1 MQFTDTVSI
10 AWSERV
16 PSSSMLRDALG
27 LWSHHIFL
35 DAEHTNGI
43 TSVTRRARYYTIWAY
58 YYQHLFKE
66 NFDPYDFEK
75 IFILASLVHNNG
87 DCNSPNLRHMYNNQK
102 FADTWDDIQT
112 FNLNFD
118 IIGFGRT
125 YYNRQLEVFRCA
137 WTNELDLIH
146 ISPINK
152 KLAGTLSSLDP
163 GDFKRTEFR
172 KEDLREYFDGFGI
185 DQIAH
190 NSAEQE
196 ILSKLFFGFF
206 SEKRGSWDIDDE
218 EFEAYMQG
226 NGDLT
231 FIDRVAEVPSPEYYT
246 IRQQNLRR
254 RNTLLL
260 FLKIIAETSPPI
272 GEMQR
277 YLWDAVYFNQNHET
291 KDEISFGRLDQIRH
305 CWEQHQLR
313 VYYVFALEKLLEHI
327 HLIVIENAGIL
338 KSRLIDSQN
347 AQGVFSYIS
356 DLLHVPVDERTTLA
370 EIIERTGE
378 LNGTGVKSSLH
389 SSINEADLYNSLWTR
404 EHEEFLA
411 DFIVMLALLYH
422 RYCHTTPLNSN
433 LSNCNDS
440 NPDILNIEA
449 LFAHIQAKGA
459 DLQVTPFLS
468 HISRLMVNRHLLESA
483 SRFAYG
489 TKNWLFTEE
498 EDRLYSTREPV
509 HMSPRDNRWQ
519 SIRTLL
525 QDLAFIEQTNE
536 GNLIVTKKGLEWLE
550 KIQ

>member
-1 MQFTDTVSI
+1 
-10 AWSERV
+10 
-16 PSSSMLRDALG
+16 
-27 LWSHHIFL
+27 
-35 DAEHTNGI
+35 
-43 TSVTRRARYYTIWAY
+43 
-58 YYQHLFKE
+58 
-66 NFDPYDFEK
+66 
-75 IFILASLVHNNG
+75 
-87 DCNSPNLRHMYNNQK
+87 
-102 FADTWDDIQT
+102 
-112 FNLNFD
+112 
-118 IIGFGRT
+118 
-125 YYNRQLEVFRCA
+125 
-137 WTNELDLIH
+137 
-146 ISPINK
+146 
-152 KLAGTLSSLDP
+152 
-163 GDFKRTEFR
+163 
-172 KEDLREYFDGFGI
+172 
-185 DQIAH
+185 
-190 NSAEQE
+190 
-196 ILSKLFFGFF
+196 
-206 SEKRGSWDIDDE
+206 
-218 EFEAYMQG
+218 
-226 NGDLT
+226 
-231 FIDRVAEVPSPEYYT
+231 
-246 IRQQNLRR
+246 
-254 RNTLLL
+254 
-260 FLKIIAETSPPI
+260 
-272 GEMQR
+272 
-277 YLWDAVYFNQNHET
+277 
-291 KDEISFGRLDQIRH
+291 
-305 CWEQHQLR
+305 
-313 VYYVFALEKLLEHI
+313 
-327 HLIVIENAGIL
+327 
-338 KSRLIDSQN
+338 
-347 AQGVFSYIS
+347 
-356 DLLHVPVDERTTLA
+356 LLHVPVDERTTLA